1 MTRSVARELAMRV
14 VFAISEGGLTAEWAL
29 DNIFSSEYYAT
40 LAEEDPVYAEGL
52 PRKELRYIRRVVEGV
67 YERSAELENYIGRYS
82 VGWRSERVSRIASA
96 IIKTAMF
103 EVLYMPDIPNAAAIN
118 DAIELG
124 KRYETPETVAFING
138 VLGSFSR
145 AESAVAGTAAELE
158 G

>member
-1 MTRSVARELAMRV
+1 MRV